1 MKQKGYLAV
10 YAAVGTALLIALIA
24 APGVWAT
31 PGQSAHAQTVPTR
44 TPVPPPIEVTDPPP
58 APVTPQPGATALPTV
73 AATVAPGAT
82 VAPRITVTAVA
93 PRTGRVAGPAPLELP
108 ATGGCIRP

>member
-1 MKQKGYLAV
+1 MKQKGYLAI

-44 TPVPPPIEVTDPPP
+44 TPVPPPVQTTDPAP
-58 APVTPQPGATALPTV
+58 ATLQPGATALPTV
-73 AATVAPGAT
+73 AATVS
-82 VAPRITVTAVA
+82 PRLTVTAVA
-93 PRTGRVAGPAPLELP
+93 TRTGRVAGPAPLELP
-108 ATGGCIRP
+108 VTGGCVRP